1 VSPGTRARTWV
12 PALLLVAGLIVVTLL
27 VGAPKSSHG
36 NALDPASTQSDG
48 TKALVL
54 LLRASGA
61 DAIVSDGVPSSGTEV
76 AVLLADTTS
85 RSFTA
90 QLERWVE
97 AGGVLVV
104 ADHYS
109 SFAPPVE
116 SAPTLFRAAELQ
128 VARGSCDVPALVGLD
143 ELFSPTGSTRY
154 RPPAGSSSCFADASG
169 AFVVDTPRGRGHIVS
184 VGTPDVFT
192 NAVLDQSDNAGLA
205 VALMAPVP
213 GHRVDVLYG
222 MSAHGSPV
230 AGQGDLGSLVPTGVK
245 LGLVELVLAFGLYAW
260 WRGRRLGKPVI
271 EHQPV
276 QIAGSELVS
285 AHGNLLQQTREP
297 DRAARV
303 LRRDLRRRLGDRLG
317 IGPDAP
323 PQTVAEVTASRTGV
337 PREQIDRAVTDL
349 PVRSEEELLA
359 LARDIDA
366 IRTEVLHGA
375 VN

>member
-1 VSPGTRARTWV
+1 VAAV
-12 PALLLVAGLIVVTLL
+12 LLAIGVLAVTLL
-27 VGAPKSSHG
+27 VGAPSSSHG
-36 NALDPASTQSDG
+36 RDLDPASTQSDG

-54 LLRASGA
+54 LLQASGA
-61 DAIVSDGVPSSGTEV
+61 HAVVTDHVPPSGTDV

-85 RSFTA
+85 RSFTD
-90 QLERWVE
+90 QLESWVE

-116 SAPTLFRAAELQ
+116 SSPTPFGDAEIR
-128 VARGSCDVPALVGLD
+128 VARGSCDIPALTGLFD
-143 ELFSPTGSTRY
+143 LFSPTGATRY
-154 RPPAGSSSCFADASG
+154 RTPDGSSSCFADGSR
-169 AFVVDTPRGRGHIVS
+169 AFVVDTPTGRGHVVA

-192 NAVLDQSDNAGLA
+192 NVALDQGDNAGLA
-205 VALMAPVP
+205 VALMAPIP

-222 MSAHGSPV
+222 MSSRGSP
-230 AGQGDLGSLVPTGVK
+230 AASRGDLGSLVPTGVK

-260 WRGRRLGKPVI
+260 WRARRLGRPVI
-271 EHQPV
+271 EQQPV

-317 IGPDAP
+317 VGPHAS
-323 PQTVAEVTASRTGV
+323 PQVVAEVTASRTDL
-337 PREQIDRAVTDL
+337 PRDQIERAVNDL

-359 LARDIDA
+359 LAHDIDA

-375 VN
+375 AK

>member
-1 VSPGTRARTWV
+1 MSTGTRSRAWIAV
-12 PALLLVAGLIVVTLL
+12 VLLAAGLLAVTLL
-27 VGAPKSSHG
+27 VGAPSSSHDH
-36 NALDPASTQSDG
+36 ALDPASTQSDG

-54 LLRASGA
+54 LLQESGA
-61 DAIVSDGVPSSGTEV
+61 NSVVTDHVPAPGTDV

-85 RSFTA
+85 RSFTD

-97 AGGVLVV
+97 GGGVLVV

-109 SFAPPVE
+109 SFAPPVDA
-116 SAPTLFRAAELQ
+116 APTPFGDAEIQ
-128 VARGSCDVPALVGLD
+128 VARGSCDIPALAGLF

-154 RPPAGSSSCFADASG
+154 RVPAGSGSCFADGSR
-169 AFVVDTPRGRGHIVS
+169 AFVVDTPTGRGHVVA

-192 NAVLDQSDNAGLA
+192 NAALDQGDNAGLA
-205 VALMAPVP
+205 VALMAPIP

-222 MSAHGSPV
+222 MSAHGSP
-230 AGQGDLGSLVPTGVK
+230 AASRGDLGSLVPTGVK
-245 LGLVELVLAFGLYAW
+245 LGLVELVLAFGVYAW
-260 WRGRRLGKPVI
+260 WRARRLGRPVL

-285 AHGNLLQQTREP
+285 AHGNLLQQTHEP

-303 LRRDLRRRLGDRLG
+303 LRRDLRRQLGDRLG

-323 PQTVAEVTASRTGV
+323 PQVVAEVTASRTGL
-337 PREQIDRAVTDL
+337 PRDQVDRAVNDV

-359 LARDIDA
+359 LAHDIDA

-375 VN
+375 VK